1 MAETGRLDMTLD
13 WRLPASPMGL
23 CLVPASTCSLAEF
36 NARTCNFLVRSEPPG
51 KKPRKASS
59 TSLSAGNY
67 RYMIAN
73 FGAIDWRW
81 GRGARRRR

>member
-36 NARTCNFLVRSEPPG
+36 NARDLQFPG
-51 KKPRKASS
+51 
-59 TSLSAGNY
+59 TL
-67 RYMIAN
+67 
-73 FGAIDWRW
+73 
-81 GRGARRRR
+81 